1 MPETDESEQLKLSVL
16 KRIGSGINPNRTMG
30 PSNYCVGD
38 TKIHA
43 RFCRTNNRSPHLFK
57 FNINPN
63 TLASNYELWICGHVE
78 LYYLIPTS
86 LMQRIYDDPDAYPDN
101 RNPEIRVVSVDVST
115 NKITYKTGGGK
126 LDIAEYRN
134 KRL

>member
-1 MPETDESEQLKLSVL
+1 MPETAVNEQLKLSVL
-16 KRIGSGINPNRTMG
+16 RRVGGGIDPNRAMG
-30 PSNYCVGD
+30 PSNYRIGE

-43 RFCRTNNRSPHLFK
+43 RFCRTNDRIPHLFK

-63 TLASNYELWICGHVE
+63 TLASNYELWICGRAD

-86 LMQRIYDDPDAYPDN
+86 LMQTIYDDPNTYPDN
-101 RNPEIRVVSVDVST
+101 RHPEIRVVSVDVST